1 MTSFRSLLGIRAR
14 LTLWYVAAMVVV
26 LTVYALG
33 VFAFVS
39 RSISRTLD
47 SRIRGDFMWASEM
60 WEQQPDGS
68 LTWFD
73 AEEIAQD
80 EDNPWLQVWSPSGQK
95 LLFQTA
101 VARRNPLPETAA
113 LAADPSGHI
122 VTIRSAGVKFR
133 VLSRVAVVGG
143 KSVVVQVARSESPMR
158 RELQDLSLFLLLGL
172 PIGVAAAGLGGYAVA
187 RGALA
192 PINRMADR
200 ARSIT
205 AARLNDRL
213 PIHNPHDELGKLAL
227 VFNKT
232 LERLEES
239 FQQMQRFTADV
250 SHELRTPLTAIR
262 TVGEVALR
270 DTRSPD
276 AYREIVG
283 SMLEEVDR
291 LTCLVDRL
299 LTLSRAGSQ
308 PAHLQ
313 IERVNLRD
321 LAEDVAAHLSVLAEE
336 KRQSI
341 VVGDLGMACCDGD
354 RLMLR
359 QAVINLV
366 DNAIKYS
373 PVESQIHVRVC
384 ASATHASL
392 EVCDNGPG
400 IDPERSARIFDR
412 FYRGAYASDCV
423 GIGLGLSIAKWA
435 VEVNRGELTW
445 EARAGGGSTF
455 RISLPRTDAGSG
467 AMGLDRDEYQGDS
480 RNPVRPMLVSG

>member
-1 MTSFRSLLGIRAR
+1 MISFRVPLGIRAR

-33 VFAFVS
+33 VFGFVS

-73 AEEIAQD
+73 AEDIAQD
-80 EDNPWLQVWSPSGQK
+80 EDNPWLQVWSLSGQ

-101 VARRNPLPETAA
+101 VAKRNPLPETAA

-122 VTIRSAGVKFR
+122 VTIRSAGVTFR
-133 VLSRVAVVGG
+133 VLSRLAIVGG
-143 KSVVVQVARSESPMR
+143 KSVVVQVARSEAPMR
-158 RELQDLSLFLLLGL
+158 RELQELSLFLLLGL

-192 PINRMADR
+192 PVNRMAER

-213 PIHNPHDELGKLAL
+213 PIHNPHDELGRLAL
-227 VFNKT
+227 VFNQT

-308 PAHLQ
+308 PAHLS
-313 IERVNLRD
+313 IEPVNLRD
-321 LAEDVAAHLSVLAEE
+321 LADEVTAHLSVLAEE

-341 VVGDLGMACCDGD
+341 VVRHLGAARCEGD

-373 PVESQIHVRVC
+373 PVESEIQVRVC
-384 ASATHASL
+384 ASATHATL
-392 EVCDNGPG
+392 EVSDNGPG

-412 FYRGAYASDCV
+412 FYRGGYAGDCV

-455 RISLPRTDAGSG
+455 RIALPGTDACDG
-467 AMGLDRDEYQGDS
+467 ATEPDRHEYQDDS
-480 RNPVRPMLVSG
+480 RSPVSAMVVSG

>member
-1 MTSFRSLLGIRAR
+1 MTSFRLLGIRAR
-14 LTLWYVAAMVVV
+14 LTLWYAAAMVVV

-33 VFAFVS
+33 VYGFVS

-73 AEEIAQD
+73 AEDISQD
-80 EDNPWLQVWSPSGQK
+80 EDNPWLQVWSPSGE
-95 LLFQTA
+95 LVFQTA
-101 VARRNPLPETAA
+101 VARRNPLPETAS
-113 LAADPSGHI
+113 LASDPSGHI
-122 VTIRSAGVKFR
+122 VPVRSAGVTFR
-133 VLSRVAVVGG
+133 VLSRRASLGG
-143 KSVVVQVARSESPMR
+143 KPVVVQVARSEAPMQ
-158 RELQDLSLFLLLGL
+158 RELQELSLFLLLGL

-192 PINRMADR
+192 PINRMAER

-227 VFNKT
+227 VFNQT
-232 LERLEES
+232 LERLEHS

-270 DTRSPD
+270 DTRSAD
-276 AYREIVG
+276 DYREIVG
-283 SMLEEVDR
+283 SMLEEVDK
-291 LTCLVDRL
+291 LTGLVDRL

-308 PAHLQ
+308 AAHLQ
-313 IERVNLRD
+313 IEPVDLRH
-321 LAEDVAAHLSVLAEE
+321 LADEVSTHLSVLAEE
-336 KRQSI
+336 KGQSI
-341 VVGDLGMACCDGD
+341 LVRQLAAARCGAD
-354 RLMLR
+354 RMMLR
-359 QAVINLV
+359 QALINLV

-373 PVESQIHVRVC
+373 PVDSQIEVRVG
-384 ASATHASL
+384 ASATHASV
-392 EVCDNGPG
+392 EVIDAGPG

-412 FYRGAYASDCV
+412 FYRGAYAGDCV

-445 EARAGGGSTF
+445 QARAGGGSTF
-455 RISLPRTDAGSG
+455 RIALPRTDSYDADAPES
-467 AMGLDRDEYQGDS
+467 ARQEYPDS
-480 RNPVRPMLVSG
+480 SRSPVRPMLARS